1 MTRNRH
7 IVLLA
12 AFVLS
17 AGMLCA
23 ETVVQNIHNLY
34 NNNNGPLKVTNS
46 DKTGTTDF
54 VTYTCSGGTA
64 RFSSSSASNYKVS
77 IFLTGSG
84 AKVETTP
91 PIKGLDSL
99 TIYYLPDANKT
110 INVNTK
116 EGDGEWTSQTVVPLM
131 NGVKA
136 IKMPHVGD
144 YALQILRGADVY
156 ITQIDYTVKSSCN
169 CLRVTIEE

>member
-34 NNNNGPLKVTNS
+34 NNGNGPLVVTNS
-46 DKTGTTDF
+46 NKTGTTDF
-54 VTYTCSGGTA
+54 VTYICSGGTVQ
-64 RFSSSSASNYKVS
+64 FSSSSASNYKVS

-91 PIKGLDSL
+91 ITGLDSL
-99 TIYYLPDANKT
+99 TIYYLPSENKT
-110 INVNTK
+110 INVKTK
-116 EGDGEWTSQTVVPLM
+116 EGNGEWTSQTVVPLM

-144 YALQILRGADVY
+144 YALQILRGADVVY